1 MTRYV
6 GLDVHKRSITACTLD
21 YEGQPVKRTTFACTR
36 TAIARFAKE
45 QMERG
50 DVVALEATT
59 NSWAVAEIFEPFV
72 ARVVVSNP
80 LKTKAIA
87 ESTVKTDKVDA
98 QTLAQLLR
106 AGFLP
111 EVWHPS
117 ERFQLVRQLTVFYA
131 SLINDRTRVK
141 NRLQSLFHRRLI
153 HCPVSG
159 LFSQAGLL
167 WMDSLELSEHDRL
180 ILELAK
186 QQVFDLNAK
195 ILKVEQQ
202 IAKLAQNDHA
212 IKLLMTLPGVSLM
225 TAACLAGAIG
235 DVARF
240 RDGDHL
246 AAYFGLV
253 PRVKQSADH
262 CYYGSITKVG
272 NNQVRK
278 MLVLAARNLRSHP
291 GPMGAFFRR
300 MCRRKH
306 VNVAATATARKL
318 VTVAYMILKNGEPY
332 RYAQPATTSQKFGQL
347 HMIATGNKRAPV
359 RSEAQPDELVP
370 PAGYRIQRRPSLDQ
384 VLIRDGLQPIQWR
397 AVPQGEQSVIRKFAD
412 YIEGTR
418 KPAATLR
425 KDSKTHS

>member
-1 MTRYV
+1 MRRLQARYV
-6 GLDVHKRSITACTLD
+6 GLDVHKRTIAACLLD
-21 YEGQPVKRTTFACTR
+21 SEGRPVRQASFDCTR
-36 TAIARFAKE
+36 RAITQFAKNQLE
-45 QMERG
+45 CT

-59 NSWAVAEIFEPFV
+59 NSWAVAEILEPYV

-87 ESTVKTDKVDA
+87 ESTVKTDKVDS

-106 AGFLP
+106 VGFLP

-117 ERFQLVRQLTVFYA
+117 GPFQLLRQLTVFYA

-153 HCPVSG
+153 HCPVST
-159 LFSQAGLL
+159 LFSQVGLR

-186 QQVFDLNAK
+186 QQVFDLDAK
-195 ILKVEQQ
+195 IGEVEQR
-202 IAKLAQNDHA
+202 IARLAQNDHS

-235 DVARF
+235 EVARF

-278 MLVLAARNLRSHP
+278 MLVLAARNLRTHP
-291 GPMGAFFRR
+291 GPLGAYFRR
-300 MCRRKH
+300 MAKRKH
-306 VNVAATATARKL
+306 INVAATATARKL
-318 VTVAYMILKNGEPY
+318 VTVAYLILKNGEPY

-347 HMIATGNKRAPV
+347 HALATQSKRAPV
-359 RSEAQPDELVP
+359 RDGS
-370 PAGYRIQRRPSLDQ
+370 PAG
-384 VLIRDGLQPIQWR
+384 
-397 AVPQGEQSVIRKFAD
+397 
-412 YIEGTR
+412 
-418 KPAATLR
+418 
-425 KDSKTHS
+425 